1 MKTIKDLLELK
12 SMRSTYLITGIS
24 SVNRTISRLDILD
37 TPYPEVVKFLE
48 KDEFMFTTFWNSKND
63 KKSRIGLVEAMI
75 KKKCAGLGIMPELY
89 LGSVI
94 DNEIIELAKK
104 HDFPILHIS
113 KESRWSEI
121 IKEFYK
127 LENITNKNEYIE
139 IPYKQLF
146 ETFNK
151 FNEDKNENKLLSSL
165 SKILGIPILTYRDF
179 LVNYCTIDQN
189 LLWKIEPLIQNSV
202 NQTNLTRSYIYTLD
216 LYLNNYLMIHSKN
229 GLVIASIFD
238 NLGQTKIQFEN
249 LFKEVAEYYFDIL
262 GNTTKVSKELNKTK
276 SLIGNYFAFLMKIDK
291 FKHKNCLSNNL
302 FLYKFIQSKGI
313 AVYLVSATDIDDK
326 ELYKCIS
333 ELNKT
338 YEHRYLVYSPLELNK
353 EGIEKVILEL
363 QKSDLELTQRAYMS
377 IFSLSEVMLINIIKN
392 SNYKI
397 IEDNYNLLREYL
409 IEDFSVEDLN
419 TYRHYLV
426 LKNIN
431 YVALMLDIHPNTV
444 KYRINKII
452 NAEKFLKLNI
462 SINFWNLEI
471 LLLVEIIVSNMI

>member
-1 MKTIKDLLELK
+1 MKTIKDLLDLK

-24 SVNRTISRLDILD
+24 SVNRVISRLDILD

-63 KKSRIGLVEAMI
+63 KNSRIGLVESMI
-75 KKKCAGLGIMPELY
+75 EKKCAGLGIMPELY
-89 LGSVI
+89 LGSEI
-94 DNEIIELAKK
+94 DSEIIEMAKK

-121 IKEFYK
+121 IKEFYR
-127 LENITNKNEYIE
+127 LENVTNKNEYRK
-139 IPYKQLF
+139 IPYKLLF

-151 FNEDKNENKLLSSL
+151 FNEEKNENKLLSSL
-165 SKILGIPILTYRDF
+165 SNILGIPILTYREH
-179 LVNYCTIDQN
+179 LVNYCSIDQK
-189 LLWKIEPLIQNSV
+189 LLWRIEPLIQNSV
-202 NQTNLTRSYIYTLD
+202 NQTSLTRSYIYALD
-216 LYLNNYLMIHSKN
+216 SYSNNYLMIHSKN
-229 GLVIASIFD
+229 GLLIASIFA

-249 LFKEVAEYYFDIL
+249 LFKEVAEHYFDIL
-262 GNTTKVSKELNKTK
+262 GNRTKVSKEFSITK
-276 SLIGNYFAFLMKIDK
+276 SLIGNYFAFLIRVDSL
-291 FKHKNCLSNNL
+291 KHNNCLSRNL
-302 FLYKFIQSKGI
+302 FLYKFIQNKGI

-326 ELYKCIS
+326 ELYKYIAM
-333 ELNKT
+333 LNKT
-338 YEHRYLVYSPLELNK
+338 YEHRYLVYCPLELNK
-353 EGIEKVILEL
+353 EGIEKFILEM
-363 QKSDLELTQRAYMS
+363 QKSDLDLTQRAYKS

-409 IEDFSVEDLN
+409 IEDYNFEDLN
-419 TYRHYLV
+419 TFRHYLV

-431 YVALMLDIHPNTV
+431 YVSLMLDIHPNTV

-452 NAEKFLKLNI
+452 NAEKFLELNI
-462 SINFWNLEI
+462 SINFWNIEL